1 MKRRPRPLV
10 VTTALPTLAT
20 LLGAGTLQ
28 GCHPERWFRTENP
41 PEPVTPQH
49 ADAGAA
55 PRIKPTPVDPDHL
68 PPRPAGAIAPV
79 APHPASAQGELGV
92 PERPAAAVPFGGSE
106 TPTEARILQP
116 EVRPRVLL
124 VHDHPPGAPCQPISH
139 EALREAVRRL
149 GR

>member
-49 ADAGAA
+49 ADAGAP

-79 APHPASAQGELGV
+79 SPRPASAQGELGV
-92 PERPAAAVPFGGSE
+92 PGRPAAAVPFES
-106 TPTEARILQP
+106 PEAPAEATILQP
-116 EVRPRVLL
+116 PPPRRLLL
-124 VHDHPPGAPCQPISH
+124 VHNHPPGTPCQPISH
-139 EALREAVRRL
+139 EALREAARQLPR
-149 GR
+149 